1 MEKNPSFK
9 FRIAFI
15 KYMSKLWMVFSP
27 EYGKTLVQ
35 TLLILL
41 ADKVPN
47 VKINAARASQ
57 RVIYHP
63 KCPSTVTS
71 IVTPRLCEIT

>member
-1 MEKNPSFK
+1 MLETSSRMEKHQSYK
-9 FRIAFI
+9 YRIAFT

-27 EYGKTLVQ
+27 EYGKLLIQ
-35 TLLILL
+35 TLIMLL

-47 VKINAARASQ
+47 VKINAARAAQ

-63 KCPSTVTS
+63 KCPSTVA
-71 IVTPRLCEIT
+71 RG